1 MKAITQK
8 IQQFRWQKLDKL
20 SGLVLG
26 LLILWLCWKLASLFW
41 WVVAPPQPIQANQV
55 ELGSQQA
62 QVPNIS
68 SFALFNEPTVTAA
81 QDNVSFELQGVL
93 EAYPSHLSSAVIKI
107 DDTAERYRIGEV
119 IGSTS
124 YRLSEVYWD
133 HVILKQG
140 NGASREVKFKGLEN
154 GLYQPLVPTDTTI
167 STQQRSVTPAAPTAT
182 KTSPQSALGQA
193 IQQMQDNR
201 EQYLKNM
208 GLNTNGANGY
218 EISDQTPAALK
229 NTLGLRSGD
238 RILSVNGQTIG
249 SGTNEVQLLEQVR
262 REGHAKIE
270 IKRGDQVMTIQ
281 QSF

>member
-8 IQQFRWQKLDKL
+8 MQQLRWQKLDKL
-20 SGLVLG
+20 SGLILA

-41 WVVAPPQPIQANQV
+41 WVVAPPQPMQFDRV
-55 ELGSQQA
+55 DLGSQQA

-68 SFALFNEPTVTAA
+68 SFALFNEPAA
-81 QDNVSFELQGVL
+81 TSADDNVNLELQGVL
-93 EAYPSHLSSAVIKI
+93 LGQPNYLSSAVIKLN
-107 DDTAERYRIGEV
+107 DTAERYRVGETV
-119 IGSTS
+119 GSTS
-124 YRLSEVYWD
+124 YQLAEVYWD

-140 NGASREVKFKGLEN
+140 NGATREVKFKGLDK
-154 GLYQPLVPTDTTI
+154 GLYQPIAPVLNSANNAQPPTVAQ
-167 STQQRSVTPAAPTAT
+167 TQNT
-182 KTSPQSALGQA
+182 PQSALGQA

-201 EQYLKNM
+201 DQYLKNM
-208 GLNTNGANGY
+208 GVSGGGTDGY
-218 EISDQTPAALK
+218 EISDKTPSNLK

-238 RILSVNGQTIG
+238 RILSINGQSVG
-249 SGTNEVQLLEQVR
+249 QGLNEVQLLEQVR

>member
-1 MKAITQK
+1 MKAITEK
-8 IQQFRWQKLDKL
+8 IQQLRWQKLDKL
-20 SGLVLG
+20 SGLVLA

-41 WVVAPPQPIQANQV
+41 WVVAPPQPMQFDRV

-68 SFALFNEPTVTAA
+68 SFALFNEPAA
-81 QDNVSFELQGVL
+81 TSADDNVNLELQGVL
-93 EAYPSHLSSAVIKI
+93 LGQPNYLSSAVIKLN
-107 DDTAERYRIGEV
+107 DTAERYRVGETV
-119 IGSTS
+119 GSTS
-124 YRLSEVYWD
+124 YQLAEVYWD

-140 NGASREVKFKGLEN
+140 NGATREVKFKGLDK
-154 GLYQPLVPTDTTI
+154 GLYQPIAPVLNSNNSVP
-167 STQQRSVTPAAPTAT
+167 PAAAAPTQN
-182 KTSPQSALGQA
+182 SPQSALGQA

-201 EQYLKNM
+201 DQYLKNM
-208 GLNTNGANGY
+208 GVSGGGTDGY
-218 EISDQTPAALK
+218 EISDKTPSNLK

-238 RILSVNGQTIG
+238 RILSINGQSVG
-249 SGTNEVQLLEQVR
+249 QGLNEVQLLEQVR

>member
-1 MKAITQK
+1 MKMLTEK
-8 IQQFRWQKLDKL
+8 MQQLRWHKLDKL
-20 SGLVLG
+20 SGLVLA
-26 LLILWLCWKLASLFW
+26 LLILCLCWKLASLFW
-41 WVVAPPQPIQANQV
+41 WVVAPPQPMQFERV

-68 SFALFNEPTVTAA
+68 SFALFNEPAA
-81 QDNVSFELQGVL
+81 ASADDSVSLELQGVL
-93 EAYPSHLSSAVIKI
+93 LGHPNHLSSAVIKMN
-107 DDTAERYRIGEV
+107 DTAERYRVGETV
-119 IGSTS
+119 GSTS
-124 YRLSEVYWD
+124 YQLAEVYWD
-133 HVILKQG
+133 HVILRQG
-140 NGASREVKFKGLEN
+140 NGATREVKFKGLDN
-154 GLYQPLVPTDTTI
+154 GLYQPAAPVLNHESSVP
-167 STQQRSVTPAAPTAT
+167 PAAAAPAQN
-182 KTSPQSALGQA
+182 SPQSALGQA

-208 GLNTNGANGY
+208 GVSSGSDGY
-218 EISDQTPAALK
+218 EISDKTPSNLK

-249 SGTNEVQLLEQVR
+249 QGLNEVQLLEQVR

>member
-1 MKAITQK
+1 MKTIAQK
-8 IQQFRWQKLDKL
+8 LQQFRWQQFDKT
-20 SGLVLG
+20 SAFILV

-41 WVVAPPQPIQANQV
+41 WVVAPPQPMQFDRVA
-55 ELGSQQA
+55 LGSQQA

-68 SFALFNEPTVTAA
+68 SFALFNEPAATAA
-81 QDNVSFELQGVL
+81 QDNVNVELQGVL
-93 EAYPSHLSSAVIKI
+93 LGYPSYLSSAVIKLN
-107 DDTAERYRIGEV
+107 DTAERYRVGET

-124 YRLSEVYWD
+124 YQLAEVYWD

-140 NGASREVKFKGLEN
+140 NGATREVKFKGLDN
-154 GLYQPLVPTDTTI
+154 GLYQPIAPVLNP
-167 STQQRSVTPAAPTAT
+167 QAAAPQTPPPAQN
-182 KTSPQSALGQA
+182 SSQSALGQA
-193 IQQMQDNR
+193 IQQMQENR

-208 GLNTNGANGY
+208 GVSGGGSDGY
-218 EISDQTPAALK
+218 EISDRTPTNLK

-238 RILSVNGQTIG
+238 RILSINGQTVG
-249 SGTNEVQLLEQVR
+249 QGLSEVQLLEQVR

>member
-8 IQQFRWQKLDKL
+8 MQQLRWQKLDKL
-20 SGLVLG
+20 SGLILA

-41 WVVAPPQPIQANQV
+41 WVVAPPQPMQFDRV

-68 SFALFNEPTVTAA
+68 SFALFNEPAA
-81 QDNVSFELQGVL
+81 ASADDNVNLELQGVL
-93 EAYPSHLSSAVIKI
+93 LGHPNHLSSAVIKMN
-107 DDTAERYRIGEV
+107 DTAERYRVGEAV
-119 IGSTS
+119 GSTS
-124 YRLSEVYWD
+124 YQLSEVYWD
-133 HVILKQG
+133 HVILRQG
-140 NGASREVKFKGLEN
+140 NGATREVKFKGLDN
-154 GLYQPLVPTDTTI
+154 GLYQPAAPVLNNGSSVP
-167 STQQRSVTPAAPTAT
+167 PAAAPAPTQN
-182 KTSPQSALGQA
+182 SPQSALGQA

-208 GLNTNGANGY
+208 GVSNGGDGY
-218 EISDQTPAALK
+218 EISDKTPSNLK

-238 RILSVNGQTIG
+238 RILSINGQTVG
-249 SGTNEVQLLEQVR
+249 QGLNEVQLLEQVR

>member
-1 MKAITQK
+1 MKTIAQK
-8 IQQFRWQKLDKL
+8 LQQFRWQQFDKTSAFIL
-20 SGLVLG
+20 A

-41 WVVAPPQPIQANQV
+41 LVVAPPQPMQFDRVA
-55 ELGSQQA
+55 LGSQQA

-68 SFALFNEPTVTAA
+68 SFALFNEPATTTA
-81 QDNVSFELQGVL
+81 QDNFNVELQGVL
-93 EAYPSHLSSAVIKI
+93 LGYPSYLSSAVIKLN
-107 DDTAERYRIGEV
+107 DTAERYRVGET

-124 YRLSEVYWD
+124 YQLAEVYWD

-140 NGASREVKFKGLEN
+140 NGATREVKFKGLDN
-154 GLYQPLVPTDTTI
+154 GLYQPIAPVLNPQAATP
-167 STQQRSVTPAAPTAT
+167 QTPAPAQN
-182 KTSPQSALGQA
+182 SSQSALGQA
-193 IQQMQDNR
+193 IQQMQENR

-208 GLNTNGANGY
+208 GVSGGGSDGY
-218 EISDQTPAALK
+218 EISDRTPTNLK

-238 RILSVNGQTIG
+238 RILSINGQTVG
-249 SGTNEVQLLEQVR
+249 QGLSEVQLLEQVR

>member
-8 IQQFRWQKLDKL
+8 MQQLRWQKLDKL
-20 SGLVLG
+20 SGLILA

-41 WVVAPPQPIQANQV
+41 WVVAPPQPMQFDRV
-55 ELGSQQA
+55 DLGSQQA

-68 SFALFNEPTVTAA
+68 SFALFNEPAA
-81 QDNVSFELQGVL
+81 TSADDNVNLELQGVL
-93 EAYPSHLSSAVIKI
+93 LGQPNYLSSAVIKLN
-107 DDTAERYRIGEV
+107 DTAERYRVGETV
-119 IGSTS
+119 GSTS
-124 YRLSEVYWD
+124 YQLAEVYWD

-140 NGASREVKFKGLEN
+140 NGATREVKFKGLDK
-154 GLYQPLVPTDTTI
+154 GLYQPIAPVLNSANNVQPQT
-167 STQQRSVTPAAPTAT
+167 VAPTQNT
-182 KTSPQSALGQA
+182 PQSALGQA

-201 EQYLKNM
+201 DQYLKNM
-208 GLNTNGANGY
+208 GVSGGGTDGY
-218 EISDQTPAALK
+218 EISDKTPSNLK

-238 RILSVNGQTIG
+238 RILSINGQSVG
-249 SGTNEVQLLEQVR
+249 QGLNEVQLLEQVR

>member
-1 MKAITQK
+1 MKTIAQK
-8 IQQFRWQKLDKL
+8 VQQFRWQQLDKSSAL
-20 SGLVLG
+20 ILA

-41 WVVAPPQPIQANQV
+41 WVIAPPQPMQFDRV

-68 SFALFNEPTVTAA
+68 AFALFNEPAATTA
-81 QDNVSFELQGVL
+81 QDDINLELQGVL
-93 EAYPSHLSSAVIKI
+93 LGYPSYLSSAVIKLN
-107 DDTAERYRIGEV
+107 DTAERYRIGETV
-119 IGSTS
+119 GSTS
-124 YRLSEVYWD
+124 YQLAEVYWD

-140 NGASREVKFKGLEN
+140 NGATKEVKFKGLDN
-154 GLYQPLVPTDTTI
+154 GLYQPIAPVLN
-167 STQQRSVTPAAPTAT
+167 SNNNTPPPAAAPTQN
-182 KTSPQSALGQA
+182 SSQSALGQA

-208 GLNTNGANGY
+208 GVSGGGSDGY
-218 EISDQTPAALK
+218 EISDRTPTNLK

-238 RILSVNGQTIG
+238 RILSINGQTVG
-249 SGTNEVQLLEQVR
+249 QGLSEVQLLEQVR

>member
-8 IQQFRWQKLDKL
+8 MQQLRWQKLDKL
-20 SGLVLG
+20 SGLILA

-41 WVVAPPQPIQANQV
+41 WVVAPPQPMQFDRV

-68 SFALFNEPTVTAA
+68 SFALFNEPAA
-81 QDNVSFELQGVL
+81 ASADDNVNLELQGVL
-93 EAYPSHLSSAVIKI
+93 LGHPNHLSSAVIKMN
-107 DDTAERYRIGEV
+107 DTAERYRVGETV
-119 IGSTS
+119 GSTS
-124 YRLSEVYWD
+124 YQLSEVYWD
-133 HVILKQG
+133 HVILRQG
-140 NGASREVKFKGLEN
+140 NGATREVKFKGLDN
-154 GLYQPLVPTDTTI
+154 GLYQPAAPVLNNGSSVP
-167 STQQRSVTPAAPTAT
+167 PAAAPAPTQN
-182 KTSPQSALGQA
+182 SPQSALGQA

-208 GLNTNGANGY
+208 GVSNGGDGY
-218 EISDQTPAALK
+218 EISDKTPSNLK

-238 RILSVNGQTIG
+238 RILSINGQTVG
-249 SGTNEVQLLEQVR
+249 QELNEVQLLEQVR

>member
-1 MKAITQK
+1 MKAITEK
-8 IQQFRWQKLDKL
+8 MQQLRWQKLDKL
-20 SGLVLG
+20 SGLVLV

-41 WVVAPPQPIQANQV
+41 WVVAPPQPMQFDRV

-68 SFALFNEPTVTAA
+68 SFALFNEPAA
-81 QDNVSFELQGVL
+81 TSADDNVNLELQGVL
-93 EAYPSHLSSAVIKI
+93 LGQPNYLSSAVIKLN
-107 DDTAERYRIGEV
+107 DSAERYRVGETV
-119 IGSTS
+119 GSTS
-124 YRLSEVYWD
+124 YQLAEVYWD
-133 HVILKQG
+133 HVVLKQG
-140 NGASREVKFKGLEN
+140 NGATREVKFKGLDK
-154 GLYQPLVPTDTTI
+154 GLYQPIDPVLNNTNNVPPTA
-167 STQQRSVTPAAPTAT
+167 AAPSQN
-182 KTSPQSALGQA
+182 SPQSALGQA

-208 GLNTNGANGY
+208 GVNGGGADGY
-218 EISDQTPAALK
+218 EISDKTPSNLK

-238 RILSVNGQTIG
+238 RILSINGQTVG
-249 SGTNEVQLLEQVR
+249 QGLNEVQLLEQVR

>member
-8 IQQFRWQKLDKL
+8 MQQLRWQKLDKL
-20 SGLVLG
+20 SGLILA

-41 WVVAPPQPIQANQV
+41 WIVAPPQPMQFDRV
-55 ELGSQQA
+55 DLGSQQA

-68 SFALFNEPTVTAA
+68 SFALFNEPAA
-81 QDNVSFELQGVL
+81 TSADDNVNLELQGVL
-93 EAYPSHLSSAVIKI
+93 LGQPNYLSSAVIKLN
-107 DDTAERYRIGEV
+107 DTAERYRVGETV
-119 IGSTS
+119 GSTS
-124 YRLSEVYWD
+124 YQLAEVYWD

-140 NGASREVKFKGLEN
+140 NGATREVKFKGLDK
-154 GLYQPLVPTDTTI
+154 GLYQPIAPVLNSANNVQPPT
-167 STQQRSVTPAAPTAT
+167 VAPTQNT
-182 KTSPQSALGQA
+182 PQSALGQA

-201 EQYLKNM
+201 DQYLKNM
-208 GLNTNGANGY
+208 GVSGGGTDGY
-218 EISDQTPAALK
+218 EISDKTPSNLK

-238 RILSVNGQTIG
+238 RILSINGQSVG
-249 SGTNEVQLLEQVR
+249 QGLNEVQLLEQVR

>member
-8 IQQFRWQKLDKL
+8 MQQFRWQKVDKL
-20 SGLVLG
+20 SALVLA

-41 WVVAPPQPIQANQV
+41 WVIAPPQPMQFERV

-68 SFALFNEPTVTAA
+68 SFALFNEPAMSSA
-81 QDNVSFELQGVL
+81 QDNVNLELQGVL
-93 EAYPSHLSSAVIKI
+93 IGYPSYLSSAVIKL
-107 DDTAERYRIGEV
+107 DDKAERYRVGENV
-119 IGSTS
+119 GSTS
-124 YRLSEVYWD
+124 YQLAEVYWD
-133 HVILKQG
+133 HVVLKQG
-140 NGASREVKFKGLEN
+140 NGATREVKFKGLEN
-154 GLYQPLVPTDTTI
+154 GLYQPITPVLNNENNVP
-167 STQQRSVTPAAPTAT
+167 SKTQAPTPAQNST
-182 KTSPQSALGQA
+182 QSALGQA

-208 GLNTNGANGY
+208 GVSGGSDGY
-218 EISDQTPAALK
+218 EISDRTPSGLK

-238 RILSVNGQTIG
+238 RILSINGQTIG
-249 SGTNEVQLLEQVR
+249 QGLSEVQLLEQVR

>member
-1 MKAITQK
+1 MKTIAQK
-8 IQQFRWQKLDKL
+8 LQQFRWQQFDKTSAFIL
-20 SGLVLG
+20 A

-41 WVVAPPQPIQANQV
+41 LVVAPPQPMQFDRVA
-55 ELGSQQA
+55 LGSQQA

-68 SFALFNEPTVTAA
+68 SFALFNEPATTTA
-81 QDNVSFELQGVL
+81 QDNVNVELQGVL
-93 EAYPSHLSSAVIKI
+93 LGYPSYLSSAVIKLN
-107 DDTAERYRIGEV
+107 DTAERYRVGET

-124 YRLSEVYWD
+124 YQLAEVYWD

-140 NGASREVKFKGLEN
+140 NGATREVKFKGLDN
-154 GLYQPLVPTDTTI
+154 GLYQPIAPVLNP
-167 STQQRSVTPAAPTAT
+167 QAATPQTSAPAQN
-182 KTSPQSALGQA
+182 SSQSALGQA
-193 IQQMQDNR
+193 IQQMQENR

-208 GLNTNGANGY
+208 GVSGGSDGY
-218 EISDQTPAALK
+218 EISDRTPTNLK

-238 RILSVNGQTIG
+238 RILSINGQTVG
-249 SGTNEVQLLEQVR
+249 QGLSEVQLLEQVR

>member
-8 IQQFRWQKLDKL
+8 MQQFRWQRVDKL
-20 SGLVLG
+20 SALVLA

-41 WVVAPPQPIQANQV
+41 WVIAPPQPMQFERV

-68 SFALFNEPTVTAA
+68 SFALFNEPAMASA
-81 QDNVSFELQGVL
+81 QDNVNLELQGVL
-93 EAYPSHLSSAVIKI
+93 IGYPNYLSSAVIKL
-107 DDTAERYRIGEV
+107 DDKAERYRVGENV
-119 IGSTS
+119 GSTS
-124 YRLSEVYWD
+124 YQLEEVYWD
-133 HVILKQG
+133 HVVLKQG
-140 NGASREVKFKGLEN
+140 NGATREVKFKGLEN
-154 GLYQPLVPTDTTI
+154 GLYQPITPVLNNENNMP
-167 STQQRSVTPAAPTAT
+167 SQTQAPTPAQNST
-182 KTSPQSALGQA
+182 QSALGQA

-208 GLNTNGANGY
+208 GVSGGSEGY
-218 EISDQTPAALK
+218 EISDRTPSGLK

-238 RILSVNGQTIG
+238 RILSINGQTIG
-249 SGTNEVQLLEQVR
+249 QGLSEVQLLEQVR

>member
-8 IQQFRWQKLDKL
+8 IQQLRWQKLDKL
-20 SGLVLG
+20 SGLVLA

-41 WVVAPPQPIQANQV
+41 WVVAPPQPMQFDRV

-68 SFALFNEPTVTAA
+68 SFALFNEPAA
-81 QDNVSFELQGVL
+81 TSADDNVNLELQGVL
-93 EAYPSHLSSAVIKI
+93 LGQPNYLSSAVIKLN
-107 DDTAERYRIGEV
+107 DSAERYRVGETV
-119 IGSTS
+119 GSTS
-124 YRLSEVYWD
+124 YQLAEVYWD
-133 HVILKQG
+133 HVVLKQG
-140 NGASREVKFKGLEN
+140 NGATREVKFKGLDK
-154 GLYQPLVPTDTTI
+154 GLYQPINPVLNNTNNVA
-167 STQQRSVTPAAPTAT
+167 PAAAAPSQN
-182 KTSPQSALGQA
+182 SPQSALGQA

-208 GLNTNGANGY
+208 GVSNGGADGY
-218 EISDQTPAALK
+218 EISDKTPSNLK

-238 RILSVNGQTIG
+238 RILSINGQTVG
-249 SGTNEVQLLEQVR
+249 QGLNEVQLLEQVR

>member
-8 IQQFRWQKLDKL
+8 MQQLRWQKLDKL
-20 SGLVLG
+20 SGLILA

-41 WVVAPPQPIQANQV
+41 WVVAPPQPMQFDRV

-68 SFALFNEPTVTAA
+68 SFALFNEPAA
-81 QDNVSFELQGVL
+81 ASADDNVNLELQGVL
-93 EAYPSHLSSAVIKI
+93 LGHPNHLSSAVIKMN
-107 DDTAERYRIGEV
+107 DTAERYRVGETV
-119 IGSTS
+119 GSTS
-124 YRLSEVYWD
+124 YQLSEVYWD
-133 HVILKQG
+133 HVILRQG
-140 NGASREVKFKGLEN
+140 NGATREVKFKGLDN
-154 GLYQPLVPTDTTI
+154 GLYQPAAPVLNNGSSVP
-167 STQQRSVTPAAPTAT
+167 PAAAPAQN
-182 KTSPQSALGQA
+182 SPQSALGQA

-208 GLNTNGANGY
+208 GVSNGGDGY
-218 EISDQTPAALK
+218 EISDKTPSNLK

-238 RILSVNGQTIG
+238 RILSINGQTVG
-249 SGTNEVQLLEQVR
+249 QGLNEVQLLEQVR

>member
-8 IQQFRWQKLDKL
+8 MQQLRWQKLDKL
-20 SGLVLG
+20 SGLILA

-41 WVVAPPQPIQANQV
+41 WVVAPPQPMQFDRV

-68 SFALFNEPTVTAA
+68 SFALFNEPAA
-81 QDNVSFELQGVL
+81 VSADDNVNLELQGVL
-93 EAYPSHLSSAVIKI
+93 LGHPNHLSSAVIKMN
-107 DDTAERYRIGEV
+107 DTAERYRVGETV
-119 IGSTS
+119 GSTS
-124 YRLSEVYWD
+124 YQLSEVYWD
-133 HVILKQG
+133 HVILRQG
-140 NGASREVKFKGLEN
+140 NGATREVKFKGLDN
-154 GLYQPLVPTDTTI
+154 GLYQPAAPVLNNGSSVP
-167 STQQRSVTPAAPTAT
+167 PAAAPAPTQN
-182 KTSPQSALGQA
+182 SPQSALGQA

-208 GLNTNGANGY
+208 GVSNGGDGY
-218 EISDQTPAALK
+218 EISDKTPSNLK

-238 RILSVNGQTIG
+238 RILSINGQTVG
-249 SGTNEVQLLEQVR
+249 QGLNEVQLLEQVR